1 MTIECSLLRESQSP
15 VALCR
20 RPGRE
25 CGPGKFVYLC
35 ESVLG
40 NETFFLIKGSS
51 VLGSRMLSGL
61 AIYLHN
67 DPNFSGNTT
76 LSVLKNIDMI
86 VS

>member
-1 MTIECSLLRESQSP
+1 MLTARESQSP

-35 ESVLG
+35 ESVCPG
-40 NETFFLIKGSS
+40 ERDVFLIKGSS